1 MGALG
6 SLGALCTRIGGAG
19 VGEPPPR
26 HAFHSRR
33 ELLADFGKVGVR
45 LDGYDLCGRARAAGN
60 VSAPAAPKFGG
71 DLGGGGGCIGRVG
84 L

>member
-6 SLGALCTRIGGAG
+6 SLGALCA
-19 VGEPPPR
+19 EPPPR
-26 HAFHSRR
+26 HAFHARR
-33 ELLADFGKVGVR
+33 ELLADFGKLGVR
-45 LDGYDLCGRARAAGN
+45 LDGYDLRRRARAAGTI
-60 VSAPAAPKFGG
+60 SAPAAPKIGG